1 MDEIEKVLE
10 KEISSLFDFEGP
22 SETEYKPEKLLER

>member
-1 MDEIEKVLE
+1 MDEIERVLE

-22 SETEYKPEKLLER
+22 SKKRIQTREVTEK